1 MVHKGLILLILSL
14 LVMAFLGFGGCKKE
28 TTKVTST
35 VKDTIINGQRIL
47 TFSGYS
53 WLVENSADF
62 TEGPGPNY
70 FSDSKENVWF
80 DQDKKLH
87 LKITNRNNKW
97 YCAKI
102 TMVESLSYGRFV
114 FYVDSRIDN
123 LDKNV
128 VAGLF
133 SYKTDLQEID
143 IEFSRWGVAGIE
155 NAQYS
160 VQPSGL
166 AGNKN
171 AFGMNLTGTQSTHWF
186 NWQKNQIDF
195 ASILGH
201 SSSLPSAAKIL
212 QQWHYNG
219 NHIPTD
225 SNETVKMNLWL
236 YQGTP
241 PSDLQEAEMVIS
253 GFEYL

>member
-1 MVHKGLILLILSL
+1 MVI
-14 LVMAFLGFGGCKKE
+14 VFLGFWGCKKE
-28 TTKVTST
+28 TTMVTAI

-62 TEGPGPNY
+62 AEGPGPNY

-102 TMVESLSYGRFV
+102 TMIESLGYGRFV
-114 FYVDSRIDN
+114 FYVDSRVDN

-143 IEFSRWGVAGIE
+143 IEFSRWGIVGNK

-160 VQPSGL
+160 IQPANL

-171 AFGMNLTGTQSTHWF
+171 AFNINLTGLQSTHWF
-186 NWQKNQIDF
+186 NWQKTRIDF
-195 ASILGH
+195 ASIRGH
-201 SSSLPSAAKIL
+201 SSSIPSAGNII

-219 NHIPTD
+219 SDIPID
-225 SNETVKMNLWL
+225 SNETVKINLWL

-241 PSDLQEAEMVIS
+241 PSNLLETEITIS
-253 GFEYL
+253 RFEYVP